1 MRQDRP
7 LPRPA
12 RRLRLLSLAA
22 ALALAPLLTAPVPAP
37 AGAGPFAPV
46 VFVNDGAVTG
56 YEIDQR
62 LRFMQLL
69 RAPDAT
75 RAGVEAELINERLKM
90 QAARRLGITVT
101 DANLTAGLA
110 EFAGRAN
117 MGTDEFVAALGAEGV
132 APETYRDFVRT
143 GLAWRE
149 VLRQR
154 ILPTVTVSEAEIT
167 RALEQI
173 LDTPQ
178 VTDVLISELII
189 PAPEGAE
196 GPAMAQAEQLSATI
210 RSESAFAAAARQH
223 SAAPTAEAGGR
234 LPWMRVAD
242 LPQGLGPILT
252 ALKPGQ
258 VTAPL
263 PIPGAVVLF
272 FLRDTRGVLR
282 PGAQAEQVDYLTL
295 TVDSAQVAASV
306 LAGVTSCDTFY
317 AAAGSAAPAVQRQVM
332 AANALPAGIGMRLAS
347 LDPGE
352 GTVIDL
358 GGAAQIVMLCS
369 RQRSLIAALSEP
381 LPVIPEVAEAG
392 SAEAPALPSRR
403 AVEENLFN
411 QKVNAAGD
419 AWLAELRAN
428 AIIRRP

>member
-7 LPRPA
+7 LSHPA
-12 RRLRLLSLAA
+12 RRRLRLLTLAA
-22 ALALAPLLTAPVPAP
+22 ALALAPLLAPLP
-37 AGAGPFAPV
+37 AGAAGPFAPA
-46 VFVNDGAVTG
+46 VFVNDSAVTG

-69 RAPDAT
+69 RAPDAS
-75 RAGVEAELINERLKM
+75 RASVESELINERLKM

-117 MGTDEFVAALGAEGV
+117 MGTDEFVAALGGGGV

-154 ILPTVTVSEAEIT
+154 ILPTVTVSEAEVT
-167 RALEQI
+167 RALEKI

-196 GPAMAQAEQLSATI
+196 DQAMAQAEQLAGSI
-210 RSESAFAAAARQH
+210 RSEAAFAAAARQY
-223 SAAPTAEAGGR
+223 SAAGTSAEGGR

-263 PIPGAVVLF
+263 PIPGAVVLL

-295 TVDSAQVAASV
+295 TVDSVQTAGSV
-306 LAGVTSCDTFY
+306 LAGATSCDTLY

-332 AANALPAGIGMRLAS
+332 PANALPAGIGMRLAS
-347 LDPGE
+347 LDANE

-369 RQRSLIAALSEP
+369 RQRSLIAALAEP

-392 SAEAPALPSRR
+392 TTETPALPSRGV
-403 AVEENLFN
+403 VEESLFN

-419 AWLAELRAN
+419 AWLAEQRAN